1 MHEKHNT
8 SLTAE
13 LKRERARVDK
23 LTKDVNSLEQYIR
36 QNNIKVFGI
45 DYRRGDETP
54 TQTEEK
60 IIALLKNSLGV
71 SVKPSEIEAC
81 HRLGRFSLQ
90 TNRPIIVRFCNRKLK
105 SNVITNRYKLQGK
118 SQVICEDL
126 TYYNFN
132 KLRDPSNVFK
142 MHG

>member
-60 IIALLKNSLGV
+60 IIALLKNSLGI
-71 SVKPSEIEAC
+71 SVKPSEIE
-81 HRLGRFSLQ
+81 LTF
-90 TNRPIIVRFCNRKLK
+90 FK
-105 SNVITNRYKLQGK
+105 SI
-118 SQVICEDL
+118 
-126 TYYNFN
+126 
-132 KLRDPSNVFK
+132 
-142 MHG
+142 